1 MKPLL
6 ILFGLLALNAG
17 QVMAAEPFT
26 AEDMVSMKR
35 VASPTLSPDGKTVA
49 YMLRTTDLEADKGTF
64 DIYLT
69 SSTEEKATAKQVTT
83 DPATDTSPK
92 WSADGKS
99 LYFLSSR
106 SGSNQLWRYV
116 VESESVEQ
124 ISDLPVSI
132 GTYKL
137 SPKSDRVVF
146 SASVYPECESLKC
159 SKEKSETTSTSK
171 QEGKLYDKI
180 FVRHWDH
187 WLDGT
192 QSRLFSAKLSKSPF
206 TDATALSHSL
216 NGNVPS
222 SPFGGD
228 EEYTVSPDGKK
239 VIFTLR
245 IADKNEP
252 TSTNFDLYEVAI
264 TGGNVKN
271 LTKENLA
278 WDTQP
283 VFSPDGKKLAWL
295 AMDRPG
301 FEADR
306 RQLHIRDLKSGKT
319 ENVTKDWDRSFY
331 GFQFS
336 KDGKQVFLY
345 GNHIGKNVIWSY
357 DLASKQKQQLT
368 DAGYVSAFDV
378 GQDKIVYQ
386 YDDLKNP
393 ADLYVIDLD
402 GSNKRQ
408 LTAVNQEVMAELQ
421 FGDYEQ
427 FSFKGWNDET
437 VYGYIVKPVDFDEDK
452 TYPLAFLIHGGP
464 QGSFGDHFHYRWNPQ
479 TYAGQGFVAVMIDFH
494 GSTGYGQDFTDSI
507 TGDWGGKPFEDLQKG
522 MAYVKANYDFIDT
535 DNACALGAS
544 YGGYMINWIAGNWSD
559 QFKCLVNHD
568 GIFDNRMMYY
578 STEELWFVEWEN
590 GGTYFDKPENF
601 EKYNPVHYVKNWK
614 TPMLVVQGSKDYRVP
629 ETQSLATFTAL
640 QRQDIPSQLLI
651 FENENHWVLKPN
663 NSIQWHQVV
672 NNWLHQW
679 LNEE

>member
-1 MKPLL
+1 MKPLYL
-6 ILFGLLALNAG
+6 LLGLLALNAG
-17 QVMAAEPFT
+17 GAEASKPFT
-26 AEDMVSMKR
+26 AEDMVTMKR
-35 VASPTLSPDGKTVA
+35 VASPALSPDGKTVA
-49 YMLRTTDLEADKGTF
+49 YMLRTTDLEADKGTY
-64 DIYLT
+64 DIYT
-69 SSTEEKATAKQVTT
+69 VDTIDAESTPQQITT
-83 DPATDTSPK
+83 DPASDTSPK
-92 WSADGKS
+92 WSADGKY

-106 SGSNQLWRYV
+106 SGSNQLWRHPV
-116 VESESVEQ
+116 QSGDVEQ
-124 ISDLPVSI
+124 VSDLPVSI

-137 SPKSDRVVF
+137 SPKGNTLVF
-146 SASVYPECESLKC
+146 SASVYPECDTLEC
-159 SKEKSETTSTSK
+159 SKNKSEAASNSK

-192 QSRLFSAKLSKSPF
+192 QSRLFSAELSDKPF

-228 EEYTVSPDGKK
+228 EEYTISPDGKK

-245 IADKNEP
+245 IADNKEP
-252 TSTNFDLYEVAI
+252 ISTNFDLYEVSI
-264 TGGNVKN
+264 SGGKVKN

-295 AMDRPG
+295 AMERPG

-306 RQLHIRDLKSGKT
+306 RQLKIRDLKSGKT

-336 KDGKQVFLY
+336 HDGNQVFLY

-357 DLASKQKQQLT
+357 DLATKKKQQLT
-368 DAGYVSAFDV
+368 DNGYVSAFNV
-378 GQDKIVYQ
+378 GQNKIVYQ
-386 YDDLKNP
+386 YDDLNQP
-393 ADLYVIDLD
+393 ADLFVMNLD

-408 LTAVNQEVMAELQ
+408 LTAVNQEVMSELE

-427 FSFKGWNDET
+427 FSFKGWKDET

-507 TGDWGGKPFEDLQKG
+507 TGDWGGKPLEDLQKG
-522 MAYVKANYDFIDT
+522 MAYIESNYDFVDT

-544 YGGYMINWIAGNWSD
+544 YGGYMINWIAGNWTE

-601 EKYNPVHYVKNWK
+601 EKDRKS
-614 TPMLVVQGSKDYRVP
+614 VV
-629 ETQSLATFTAL
+629 
-640 QRQDIPSQLLI
+640 
-651 FENENHWVLKPN
+651 
-663 NSIQWHQVV
+663 
-672 NNWLHQW
+672 
-679 LNEE
+679 

>member
-1 MKPLL
+1 MKHLFL
-6 ILFGLLALNAG
+6 LFGLLALNAG
-17 QVMAAEPFT
+17 EVVASKPFT
-26 AEDMVSMKR
+26 AEDMVTMKR
-35 VASPTLSPDGKTVA
+35 VASPALSPDGNSVA
-49 YMLRTTDLEADKGTF
+49 YTLRSTDLEADKGTF

-69 SSTEEKATAKQVTT
+69 SSFDEKSKPKQITT

-92 WSADGKS
+92 WSADGKY

-106 SGSNQLWRYV
+106 SGSNQLWRYT
-116 VESESVEQ
+116 VESESIEQ
-124 ISDLPVSI
+124 VSDVPVSI
-132 GTYKL
+132 GTFKL
-137 SPKSDRVVF
+137 SPTGGQVVF
-146 SASVYPECESLKC
+146 SASVYPECETLEC
-159 SKEKSETTSTSK
+159 STEKSEAASISK
-171 QEGKLYDKI
+171 QEGKLYDKS

-192 QSRLFSAKLSKSPF
+192 QSRLFSAKLSNSPF
-206 TDATALSHSL
+206 TDAIALSHSL

-228 EEYTVSPDGKK
+228 EEYTISPDGKT

-245 IADKNEP
+245 IADKKEP
-252 TSTNFDLYEVAI
+252 TSTNFDLYEVSI
-264 TGGNVKN
+264 KGGKANN
-271 LTKENLA
+271 LTKDNLA
-278 WDTQP
+278 WDTYP
-283 VFSPDGKKLAWL
+283 VFSPDGRKLAWL

-306 RQLHIRDLKSGKT
+306 RQLHIRDLKTGKT
-319 ENVTKDWDRSFY
+319 DNVTKEWDRSFY
-331 GFQFS
+331 GFQFG

-357 DLASKQKQQLT
+357 DLATKQKQQLT

-378 GQDKIVYQ
+378 GSDKIVYQ

-393 ADLYVIDLD
+393 ADLFIMDLN
-402 GSNKRQ
+402 GANKRQ
-408 LTAVNQEVMAELQ
+408 LTHVNQEVMSELE

-437 VYGYIVKPVDFDEDK
+437 VYGYIIKPADFDEEK
-452 TYPLAFLIHGGP
+452 EYPLAFLIHGGP

-479 TYAGQGFVAVMIDFH
+479 TYTGQGFVAVMIDFH

-507 TGDWGGKPFEDLQKG
+507 TGDWGGKPLEDLQKG
-522 MAYVKANYDFIDT
+522 LAYVEENYEFVDT

-601 EKYNPVHYVKNWK
+601 EKHNPVHFVKNWR

-640 QRQDIPSQLLI
+640 QRQDIPSQMLI

-663 NSIQWHQVV
+663 NSIQWHLVV

-679 LNEE
+679 LTDK